1 MAAAQQFCTFYLD
14 GLFFGVEVEKVQEVI
29 RHQTM
34 TRVPLAPRLIG
45 GLINLRG
52 QIVTAID
59 LRLRV
64 GLPERG
70 PEALPMNVVVRSDDG
85 AVSLLVDEIGDVVEV
100 SDDSFESPPDTLQG
114 QGRELV
120 RGVYKLKDRLLHALQ
135 LERTIRIDD
144 ARVPGESRKLGPE
157 AGLPGTRVRTDFR
170 VATTARKSE
179 EGLDRSGRRQLRSG
193 GNVA

>member
-1 MAAAQQFCTFYLD
+1 MAEQQFCTFYLD
-14 GLFFGVEVEKVQEVI
+14 SLFFGIEVEKVQEVI

-59 LRLRV
+59 LRFRL
-64 GLPERG
+64 GLPERDSG
-70 PEALPMNVVVRSDDG
+70 VLPMNVVARSDDG

-100 SDDSFESPPDTLQG
+100 SEEAFEPPPDTLQG
-114 QGRELV
+114 ESRELV

-135 LERTIRIDD
+135 LDRAIRVQDVSAKDD
-144 ARVPGESRKLGPE
+144 SSQWQEP
-157 AGLPGTRVRTDFR
+157 VR
-170 VATTARKSE
+170 
-179 EGLDRSGRRQLRSG
+179 
-193 GNVA
+193 